1 MRRLPLALA
10 LAALG
15 ATATLTVA
23 RSASGLTDD
32 FSVDGETA
40 VSRPC
45 GKGRKYLCYY
55 TTTNFCTLWG
65 YGPDGSFTCLAST
78 ILVQPYYRD

>member
-1 MRRLPLALA
+1 MRRLPLALV

-23 RSASGLTDD
+23 RAASGLTDD
-32 FSVDGETA
+32 FSLDGESA

-55 TTTNFCTLWG
+55 QTTTTCVAYDATHMCTQ
-65 YGPDGSFTCLAST
+65 YVTYVTPF
-78 ILVQPYYRD
+78 YRD